1 MHTPHNRC
9 RYRDNSNGR
18 KNRTGKRK
26 EQTRTEHRTAVKT
39 HPMITWPAA
48 VQGPGMLGK
57 AAAWRCRSTAV
68 RPSLHT
74 ALYHATLPTAGKHQW
89 GNRGACSLE
98 SSQLV
103 MWAVNMGQFAF
114 SKKKKQTKTNKQQKK
129 TKPNRRPPKHNPAD
143 ISAAPEPSHQQH
155 RIHTQ
160 LPYPERTCEVGG
172 ISEGHA
178 LW

>member
-1 MHTPHNRC
+1 MPTGPLSMHTPHNRC

-114 SKKKKQTKTNKQQKK
+114 SKKKKTNKNKQTTKKNK
-129 TKPNRRPPKHNPAD
+129 TKPKT
-143 ISAAPEPSHQQH
+143 SQ
-155 RIHTQ
+155 TQ
-160 LPYPERTCEVGG
+160 SCRHFGST
-172 ISEGHA
+172 
-178 LW
+178 